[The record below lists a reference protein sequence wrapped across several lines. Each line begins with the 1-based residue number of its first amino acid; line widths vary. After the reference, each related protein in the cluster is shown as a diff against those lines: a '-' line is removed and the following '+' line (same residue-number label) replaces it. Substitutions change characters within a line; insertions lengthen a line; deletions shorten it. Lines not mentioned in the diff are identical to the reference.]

1 MRTTIGIIAWSLILT
16 IAYRKAPQFMPQ
28 TARLFRIGV
37 RCLALVLPAVSLIP
51 LVPVALSSDVAA
63 IAVGVLA
70 GCGTFFG
77 LICIGLAWMWA

>member
-16 IAYRKAPQFMPQ
+16 VAYRKAPQFMPQ

-37 RCLALVLPAVSLIP
+37 RCLSLVLPAVSLIP
-51 LVPVALSSDVAA
+51 LVPVLSSDVAA
-63 IAVGVLA
+63 IAVGVLV